1 MDESSSQKSEQVSVP
16 WQWNSRPRP
25 SAPGLLAETA
35 LGSRL
40 GAADGR
46 AGHGELDLHGLGQGE
61 HLWRY
66 KSSLSCWKDRKVV
79 GTSSRW
85 VGGASTG
92 SRSHLAAPLYRRKYP
107 EGGPTAVVGRIDS
120 PEGTEGGG
128 NHHAGIMQRDTAA
141 RKGTGGSGKRTSCLL
156 SPRRMRVPPP
166 AAPPRRELMTTHP
179 APRAAGS
186 SLVACQLSGLCLPS
200 VLFGGGC
207 S

>member
-1 MDESSSQKSEQVSVP
+1 MFHGNGTRALTPQP
-16 WQWNSRPRP
+16 
-25 SAPGLLAETA
+25 LAETT

-46 AGHGELDLHGLGQGE
+46 AGHSELDLHGLGQGE

-66 KSSLSCWKDRKVV
+66 KSSLSFWKDRKVV

-85 VGGASTG
+85 VGVRAPGVDPTC
-92 SRSHLAAPLYRRKYP
+92 AAPWYCRKYP

-120 PEGTEGGG
+120 PECTDRGG

-141 RKGTGGSGKRTSCLL
+141 RKETGGSRGRTSCLL

-179 APRAAGS
+179 APQAAGS
-186 SLVACQLSGLCLPS
+186 SFVACQLSGLRLPLD
-200 VLFGGGC
+200 LFGGGC